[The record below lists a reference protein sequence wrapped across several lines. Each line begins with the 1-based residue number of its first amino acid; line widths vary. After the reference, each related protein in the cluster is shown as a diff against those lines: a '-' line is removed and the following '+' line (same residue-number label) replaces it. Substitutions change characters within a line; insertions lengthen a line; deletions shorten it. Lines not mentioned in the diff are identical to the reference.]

1 MHESVTVQGNVGRLR
16 GEIEHHP
23 YRDVAHHLR
32 EDRHLHRRCGR
43 ARRTQNGR
51 HAPAWQLASSPA
63 WAFFRN
69 YVLRRG
75 FAARRRR
82 PHDLARSTAYY
93 TFLKLAKL
101 RELAAGRHP
110 VTDENPSRRHRPR
123 MAGRAE
129 PGLLTARGMAARG
142 HAVRVACR
150 VGRPRSRRASLAEA
164 LDHQSFA
171 FGRGDLSPRSVA
183 ALAGVMRAYGPDV
196 VQLHDPHGISA
207 GVLAARLSRFDGALI
222 GTRRVDFPLR
232 GSLSRM
238 KLSACDAVI
247 AVSRAIVEILAES
260 GLPRA
265 STRLV
270 YEGVAD
276 RPGGG
281 HARRPAGARHRR
293 PRLRGRQ
300 RRGADRPQGPRDAA
314 GGGARLV
321 AAEPSARVRGRSARA
336 SCAAQLEERASALG
350 LGAAVVFA
358 GFRPD
363 VDRFI
368 PHFDVFCLSSQKE
381 GLGTSLLDA
390 MCFSRPIVATAAGG
404 IPEAVEDGVNGR
416 LVPVKDPE
424 KLAAGLIEVLRA
436 SPEQRK
442 KWGAAGRERFLA
454 SFSVERM
461 VDETLGVY
469 DGALSTR

>member
-1 MHESVTVQGNVGRLR
+1 MKILHVDTAREWR
-16 GEIEHHP
+16 G
-23 YRDVAHHLR
+23 
-32 EDRHLHRRCGR
+32 G
-43 ARRTQNGR
+43 QNQV
-51 HAPAWQLASSPA
+51 W
-63 WAFFRN
+63 
-69 YVLRRG
+69 
-75 FAARRRR
+75 
-82 PHDLARSTAYY
+82 
-93 TFLKLAKL
+93 
-101 RELAAGRHP
+101 
-110 VTDENPSRRHRPR
+110 
-123 MAGRAE
+123 
-129 PGLLTARGMAARG
+129 LTARGQLSRG
-142 HAVRVACR
+142 HAVRIACASA
-150 VGRPRSRRASLAEA
+150 GRLEARLLAEA

-222 GTRRVDFPLR
+222 GTRRVDYPLR

-247 AVSRAIVEILAES
+247 AVSSAIVEILAES

-265 STRLV
+265 NTHLV

-276 RPGGG
+276 RPAVGTR
-281 HARRPAGARHRR
+281 AD
-293 PRLRGRQ
+293 LRVFGI
-300 RRGADRPQGPRDAA
+300 GDRDFVVGNVAA
-314 GGGARLV
+314 LTEQKDHETLLVAAQRLV
-321 AAEPSARVRGRSARA
+321 AAEPSARVLVFGEGQLRQ
-336 SCAAQLEERASALG
+336 QLEERAKALG

-363 VDRFI
+363 VERFI
-368 PHFDVFCLSSQKE
+368 PHFDAFCLSSQKE

-404 IPEAVEDGVNGR
+404 IPEVVIDGVNGR

-436 SPEQRK
+436 SPEQRQR
-442 KWGAAGRERFLA
+442 WGAAGRERFLA